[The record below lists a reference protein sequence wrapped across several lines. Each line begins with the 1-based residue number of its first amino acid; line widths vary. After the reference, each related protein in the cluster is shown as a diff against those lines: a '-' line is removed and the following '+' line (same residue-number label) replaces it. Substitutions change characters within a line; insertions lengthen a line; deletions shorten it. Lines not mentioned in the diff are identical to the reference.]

1 MAKINEYKPGMIVY
15 GKVSGIKPY
24 GAFVSFDEDVQGL
37 IHISEISNK
46 YVKNISKFFQLNSY
60 VMVKV
65 IDIDYQNKQLRLSY
79 KALNQKR
86 KRMMVGK
93 NNDTVNKIGFSSL
106 QKQLPIWINEY
117 FKERNKI

>member
-46 YVKNISKFFQLNSY
+46 YVKNINKFFQLNSY